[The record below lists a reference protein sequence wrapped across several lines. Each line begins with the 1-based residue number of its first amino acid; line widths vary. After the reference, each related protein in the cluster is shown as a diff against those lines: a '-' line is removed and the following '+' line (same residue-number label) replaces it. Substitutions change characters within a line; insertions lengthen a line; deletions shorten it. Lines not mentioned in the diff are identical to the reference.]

1 MAIRI
6 SKKCY
11 YALRAV
17 FELALRNSADP
28 VPVQEIASVQDM
40 PARFLEAI
48 LNELRQAG
56 IILSHRGNAG
66 GYLLAKS
73 PAKTTVAEVIEVI
86 QGPISIARTPEKEH
100 ATAMYFCGDAALERL
115 WQRMNDSITGVC
127 RETSFADMVTW
138 EKSSKRAPV
147 PDYSI

>member
-17 FELALRNSADP
+17 FELALRDSVDP
-28 VPVQEIASVQDM
+28 VTVQEIASVQDM

-56 IILSHRGNAG
+56 IVVSHRGNAG
-66 GYLLAKS
+66 GYLLAK
-73 PAKTTVAEVIEVI
+73 PPDKTTVAEVIEVI
-86 QGPISIARTPEKEH
+86 QGPISIAKMPDRTH
-100 ATAMYFCGDAALERL
+100 GARMYFCGDAALERL
-115 WQRMNDSITGVC
+115 WQCMNDSIAGVC
-127 RETSFADMVTW
+127 LETSFADLVAW
-138 EKSSKRAPV
+138 EKSSKRTAV